1 MRGFWKLGTLVAVV
15 AATLGLGS
23 PALGAAGWSGPTTIS
38 NTAPP
43 TAISCP
49 TASFCAAVG
58 TAGFVDTFNGGA
70 WGTPTQPD
78 PNGNS
83 LTAVSCPTASFCA
96 AVDNLGQAIT
106 FNGSAWGAPVAVD
119 NTRNALQAVSCASP
133 SFCVAGDGGGNGF
146 VFNGTAWS
154 APITIN
160 HLSNSEAIGGISCPS
175 ASFCV
180 AAGQAGDIEIS
191 TNGGTTWSTP
201 ATVGLNTLQS
211 VSCPSSAF
219 CVAVGTAGN
228 AYTFN
233 GSAWSA
239 ANPIDTANGQIDGGS
254 LDSVSCPSSSFCAA
268 IDGRESV
275 LTFDG
280 STWTAPASLEPGT
293 VSRPG
298 VSCPSPAI
306 CVAVDGAGNSFGYGA
321 SATPPPPPPT
331 SLPAPVLGKTVNA
344 SVVSGV
350 VLVRTGAGKFV
361 RLTAARQL
369 PVGSEVDAL
378 GGSLKL
384 VTATVRQH
392 VTQTG
397 TFKGGVFRVAQAG
410 RGASRGLATLSL
422 LQGAVKGAP
431 AYSACTRK
439 GKSADASAAA
449 TSHKVLQLLHAS
461 ARGKFRTSGRYSAA
475 TVRGTVWSVANR
487 CDGTLTH
494 VSTGTVAVTDFVRH
508 VTVVLHA
515 GRSYLARAPAR
526 R

>member
-1 MRGFWKLGTLVAVV
+1 MRGRWKHAVLVAVV

-23 PALGAAGWSGPTTIS
+23 AALGAAGWSGPTTIDNS
-38 NTAPP
+38 APP

-49 TASFCAAVG
+49 STSFCAAVG
-58 TAGFVDTFNGGA
+58 TSGFVDIFNGSA
-70 WGTPTQPD
+70 WAAPTQPD

-83 LTAVSCPTASFCA
+83 LTAVSCPSASFCA

-106 FNGSAWGAPVAVD
+106 FNGSAWSAPVAID
-119 NTRNALQAVSCASP
+119 TTRNALHAVSCASS

-146 VFNGTAWS
+146 VFNGAAWS
-154 APITIN
+154 GPITIN
-160 HLSNSEAIGGISCPS
+160 HVSNSEAIGGISCPS

-180 AAGQAGDIEIS
+180 AAGQAGSIETS
-191 TNGGTTWSTP
+191 TTGGTTWSAPT
-201 ATVGLNTLQS
+201 TLGSNTLQA
-211 VSCPSSAF
+211 VSCPSAAF
-219 CVAVGTAGN
+219 CIAVDTGGN
-228 AYTFN
+228 AYSFN

-239 ANPIDTANGQIDGGS
+239 AAPIDTANGQISGGS

-268 IDGRESV
+268 IDGRENV
-275 LTFDG
+275 LTFNG
-280 STWTAPASLEPGT
+280 STWTAPASLESGT

-298 VSCPSPAI
+298 VSCPSSSG
-306 CVAVDGAGNSFGYGA
+306 CVAVDGAGNAFSYGA
-321 SATPPPPPPT
+321 SAPPPS
-331 SLPAPVLGKTVNA
+331 SLPAPVLGKTVDA

-350 VLVRTGAGKFV
+350 VLVKSGPGKFV

-378 GGSLKL
+378 RGSLRL
-384 VTATVRQH
+384 VTATARQH

-397 TFKGGVFRVAQAG
+397 TFRGGVFRVAQAS
-410 RGASRGLATLSL
+410 RGASKGLATLSL
-422 LQGAVKGAP
+422 LQGAVTGAP
-431 AYSACTRK
+431 AYSVCTRK
-439 GKSADASAAA
+439 GKSEDASAAA
-449 TSHKVLQLLHAS
+449 ASHKVLQLLHAS

-494 VSTGTVAVTDFVRH
+494 VSSHTVAVTDFVRH

-515 GRSYLARAPAR
+515 GQSYLARAPAR

>member
-1 MRGFWKLGTLVAVV
+1 MRGFWKLGTLVAVA

-23 PALGAAGWSGPTTIS
+23 AALGATGWSGPTTVNGS
-38 NTAPP
+38 GPP

-49 TASFCAAVG
+49 SASFCAAVG
-58 TAGFVDTFNGGA
+58 TAGFVETFNGSA
-70 WGTPTQPD
+70 WAAPTQPD

-83 LTAVSCPTASFCA
+83 LTAVSCPSASFCV

-106 FNGSAWGAPVAVD
+106 FNGSAWSAPVAID
-119 NTRNALQAVSCASP
+119 TTRNALHAVSCASA
-133 SFCVAGDGGGNGF
+133 SFCVAGDVGGNGF
-146 VFNGTAWS
+146 VYNGSAWS
-154 APITIN
+154 GPITIN
-160 HLSNSEAIGGISCPS
+160 HISNSEAIGGISCPTS
-175 ASFCV
+175 SFCV
-180 AAGQAGDIEIS
+180 AAGQAGDIETS
-191 TNGGTTWSTP
+191 TNGGTTWSPPT
-201 ATVGLNTLQS
+201 TVGTNTLQA
-211 VSCPSSAF
+211 VSCPSAAF
-219 CVAVGTAGN
+219 CVAVDTAGN

-239 ANPIDTANGQIDGGS
+239 ATPVDTVNGQISGGS

-268 IDGRESV
+268 IDGRENVS
-275 LTFDG
+275 TFNG

-298 VSCPSPAI
+298 VSCPSSSV
-306 CVAVDGAGNSFGYGA
+306 CLAVDGAGHSFTYGA
-321 SATPPPPPPT
+321 AAQPT
-331 SLPAPVLGKTVNA
+331 TLPAPVLGKTVNA

-350 VLVRTGAGKFV
+350 VLVKSGPGNFV

-378 GGSLKL
+378 RGSLRL
-384 VTATVRQH
+384 VTATARQH

-397 TFKGGVFRVAQAG
+397 TFKGGVFRVAQAS
-410 RGASRGLATLSL
+410 RGASKGLATLSL

-431 AYSACTRK
+431 AYSVCTRK

-494 VSTGTVAVTDFVRH
+494 VISHTVAVTDFVRH

-515 GRSYLARAPAR
+515 GQSYLARAPAR

>member
-1 MRGFWKLGTLVAVV
+1 MRRFWKPVAVV
-15 AATLGLGS
+15 SVAAATLGLGS
-23 PALGAAGWSGPTTIS
+23 PALGVTGWSGPTTIDNS
-38 NTAPP
+38 APP

-58 TAGFVDTFNGGA
+58 TSGFVDTFNGSA

-83 LTAVSCPTASFCA
+83 LTAVSCPSASFCA

-106 FNGSAWGAPVAVD
+106 FNGSAWSAPVAID
-119 NTRNALQAVSCASP
+119 NTRNALHAVSCAS
-133 SFCVAGDGGGNGF
+133 SSLCVAGDVGGNGF
-146 VFNGTAWS
+146 VFNGTGWTG
-154 APITIN
+154 PIIVN
-160 HLSNSEAIGGISCPS
+160 HVSNSEAMGGISCPS

-180 AAGQAGDIEIS
+180 AAGQAGSIEIS

-201 ATVGLNTLQS
+201 TQVGPSNLQS

-219 CVAVGTAGN
+219 CVAVDAAGN

-239 ANPIDTANGQIDGGS
+239 ANPIDTVNGQISGGA
-254 LDSVSCPSSSFCAA
+254 LDSVSCPSTTFCAA
-268 IDGRESV
+268 IDGRENA
-275 LTFDG
+275 LTFNG
-280 STWTAPASLEPGT
+280 GTWTAPASLEPGT

-298 VSCPSPAI
+298 VSCPSSSI
-306 CVAVDGAGNSFGYGA
+306 CVAVDGAGNSFTYGA
-321 SATPPPPPPT
+321 SATPPAT
-331 SLPAPVLGKTVNA
+331 LPAPVLGKTVNA

-350 VLVRTGAGKFV
+350 VLVRTGRGKFV

-369 PVGSEVDAL
+369 PVGSEVNAL
-378 GGSLKL
+378 GGSVRL
-384 VTATVRQH
+384 VTATARQH

-397 TFKGGVFRVAQAG
+397 TFRGGVFEVAQAR
-410 RGASRGLATLSL
+410 RGASKGLATLSL
-422 LQGAVKGAP
+422 LEGVVKGAP
-431 AYSACTRK
+431 AYAVCARK

-449 TSHKVLQLLHAS
+449 ASHKVLQLLRAS
-461 ARGKFRTSGRYSAA
+461 AHGKFRTAGRFSAA

-487 CDGTLTH
+487 CDGTLTR
-494 VSTGTVAVTDFVRH
+494 VFTDKVAVTDFVRH

-515 GRSYLARAPAR
+515 GQSYLARAPTR